1 MVKFFKQHVGV
12 IILLIIALV
21 FPSSLSNQARLN
33 MRVIVTGLAIDKV
46 DDKYEVTAQVVKT
59 TPGAESSG
67 SGATVNFISDS
78 DKTMLGAVSKL
89 SYKAGKVSAF
99 SHTNFIIISE
109 NLAKDENIN
118 VYLNYFIRDRIIKD
132 TALILISKGSASE
145 EIQKTK
151 DVELSVGLGIQK
163 VYLFKEKESDGIML
177 TVLDFL
183 KQSKSISKTSVVS
196 SLSLKTNEETSLVA
210 KQASESGE
218 ESGSGKT
225 DESSSEA
232 EEKGSNSSGGSESG
246 GSSGSSG
253 SDSGSQQGGDEY
265 KYFESVSSLGVFVDG
280 KIVGFLDTEDEVFGY
295 LFSYGKC
302 TRDDISVENVQ
313 VGENK
318 STKIGIK
325 ILSKTNKKKIRFEN
339 GKPVLDIVVKIK
351 KSKIEE
357 INTDDVVGDL
367 TDSELDEISKAMQQT
382 IKNKVCKAYEKSKT
396 LSADIFG
403 AYNLAYRY
411 KYNETKRF
419 NSMEEFLAELSIN
432 VEVKVVGGLEF

>member
-1 MVKFFKQHVGV
+1 MVRFFKQHVGV

-59 TPGAESSG
+59 TPSAESSG

-196 SLSLKTNEETSLVA
+196 SLSLKTNKETSLVA
-210 KQASESGE
+210 KQASESSE

-225 DESSSEA
+225 GESSSEA

-253 SDSGSQQGGDEY
+253 SDSGSQQGGEEY
-265 KYFESVSSLGVFVDG
+265 KYFESVSSLGVFVNG

-351 KSKIEE
+351 KAKIEE
-357 INTDDVVGDL
+357 INTDNVVGDL
-367 TDSELDEISKAMQQT
+367 TDSELDEISKAVQQT
-382 IKNKVCKAYEKSKT
+382 IKTKVCKAYEKAKA

-419 NSMEEFLAELSIN
+419 NSMEEFLADLSIN

>member
-218 ESGSGKT
+218 ESGSSKT
-225 DESSSEA
+225 GESSSEA

-246 GSSGSSG
+246 SSSGSSG
-253 SDSGSQQGGDEY
+253 SDSGSQQGGEKY
-265 KYFESVSSLGVFVDG
+265 KYFESISSLGVFVDG

-351 KSKIEE
+351 KAKIEE

-367 TDSELDEISKAMQQT
+367 TDSELDEIAKAMQQT

-419 NSMEEFLAELSIN
+419 DSMEEFLADLSIN